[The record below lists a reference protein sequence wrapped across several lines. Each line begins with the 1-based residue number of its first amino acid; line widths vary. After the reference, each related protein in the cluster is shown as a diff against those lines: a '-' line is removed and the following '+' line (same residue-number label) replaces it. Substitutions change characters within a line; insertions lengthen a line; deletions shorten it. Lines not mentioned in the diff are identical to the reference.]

1 MERSDFEIDDLTIY
15 NLRTDI
21 LERFKDIMRLVRWGN
36 LLFLGALMWVME
48 KWVVVPVLYAQPF
61 GLPEVL
67 PDLILW
73 LLIVATVLVAAG
85 GYVINDYFDIKID
98 RINRP
103 DKVIVSETMT
113 KPAAMR
119 LSIGMSA
126 AGAVI
131 GLLTA
136 FMVRSWPIGI
146 IFILV
151 PGLLWFYS
159 SAYKRQLIIGNLIV
173 AFISAIPPLLVG
185 LANESMFGGFLESH
199 DLVTIA
205 DRLAPAM
212 TLVYAW
218 LGGFAVMIFLYT
230 WIREIIKDMQ
240 DQMGDREL
248 ECHTIPIVWGELGA
262 KIFVTVLVVIAMAL
276 LCWLQFAVLPFPRVW
291 NSMSVRY
298 LVFGL
303 LIPLACVVWLT
314 WAGRISSDYRNAQ
327 LLMKFAM
334 FLGMMYSFVIYHYLC
349 A

>member
-1 MERSDFEIDDLTIY
+1 MERSDIEIDDVKID
-15 NLRTDI
+15 NLRFEI
-21 LERFKDIMRLVRWGN
+21 LEQLKDIMRLVRWGN

-48 KWVVVPVLYAQPF
+48 KWVAVPVFYTY

-67 PDLILW
+67 PELVLW

-103 DKVIVSETMT
+103 DRVIVSETMS

-119 LSIGMSA
+119 LSIGLS
-126 AGAVI
+126 GTGILI
-131 GLLTA
+131 GVGTA
-136 FMVRSWPIGI
+136 FLVHSWTIGI
-146 IFILV
+146 IYILV

-173 AFISAIPPLLVG
+173 AFVSAVTPMLIG
-185 LANESMFGGFLESH
+185 LANESMFSTFLETR
-199 DLVTIA
+199 DLVTIT
-205 DRLAPAM
+205 DRLAPSV
-212 TLVYAW
+212 TVLYTW

-230 WIREIIKDMQ
+230 WIREILKDLQ

-248 ECHTIPIVWGELGA
+248 ECHTMPIVWGELWT
-262 KIFVTVLVVIAMAL
+262 KIGVTVLVLLTMGL
-276 LCWLQFAVLPFPRVW
+276 LCWLQFGVVPFPHVW
-291 NSMSVRY
+291 NSLSVRY
-298 LVFGL
+298 LVFGM
-303 LIPLACVVWLT
+303 LIPLVCVLWLM

-327 LLMKFAM
+327 LLMKLAM
-334 FLGMMYSFVIYHYLC
+334 FLGMMYSTVIYRYLC